1 MRAFSIG
8 EFGIQL
14 LLSAPG
20 AIVAGVICGLIPLV
34 LGTAIIKNTSPGN
47 FVDHVVD
54 QRFIP
59 NLGRQPLF
67 SGAIVA
73 AFALGIFGSRVSGKL
88 ARPSGLAVTDDRH
101 LNVVNETQTNAR
113 IAARYFPT
121 TKTSNWPDSAVDKN
135 S

>member
-1 MRAFSIG
+1 MW
-8 EFGIQL
+8 
-14 LLSAPG
+14 
-20 AIVAGVICGLIPLV
+20 LI
-34 LGTAIIKNTSPGN
+34 
-47 FVDHVVD
+47 

-59 NLGRQPLF
+59 NLGRQPQF

-73 AFALGIFGSRVSGKL
+73 AFALGIFGSRVSENSLGPL
-88 ARPSGLAVTDDRH
+88 GLAVTDDRP
-101 LNVVNETQTNAR
+101 LNVVNETQANAQ